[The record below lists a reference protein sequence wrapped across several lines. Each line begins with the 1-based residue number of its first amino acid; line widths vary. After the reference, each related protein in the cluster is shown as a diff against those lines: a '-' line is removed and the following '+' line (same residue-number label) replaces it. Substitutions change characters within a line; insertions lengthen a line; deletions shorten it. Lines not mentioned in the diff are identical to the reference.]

1 MYSDSFHSFKHLHKY
16 LMCEL
21 GNAKPI
27 QIPNTTSDSAF
38 DIMTISL
45 LRNSLKFEKKKKQK
59 QNKTK
64 PTKPLTLSNEAST
77 SKHKISKNN
86 DTHT

>member
-45 LRNSLKFEKKKKQK
+45 LRNSLKFEKKQNKNKTK
-59 QNKTK
+59 QNKTE
-64 PTKPLTLSNEAST
+64 TDN
-77 SKHKISKNN
+77 
-86 DTHT
+86 THRQCFETIQLEG